1 MFSIDDYFNKGV
13 TLLELNP
20 DIYNNFYSLLQSE
33 NYVHDETREEKRN
46 IFSPDWDCE
55 IPFRNIS

>member
-1 MFSIDDYFNKGV
+1 MFSIDDYFNKGF

-46 IFSPDWDCE
+46 IIE
-55 IPFRNIS
+55 